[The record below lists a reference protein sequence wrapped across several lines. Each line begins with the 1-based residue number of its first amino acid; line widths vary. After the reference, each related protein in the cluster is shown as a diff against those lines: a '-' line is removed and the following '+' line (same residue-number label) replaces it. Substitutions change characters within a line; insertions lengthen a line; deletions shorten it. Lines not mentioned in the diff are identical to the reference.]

1 MVSFVEEY
9 GSFGRLVGQGTFLSD
24 EMAEDVVA
32 LVALDL
38 MSQAVRVG
46 LSGAGQIALRHVVL
60 AWMKQ
65 RRSGE
70 AEPRLV
76 TVQPD
81 DLAMLMDTGMDVEVL
96 VRTDRAPILIEMER
110 LDAKIADRCSR
121 HLEAACSRRPAGEEI
136 ECDP

>member
-1 MVSFVEEY
+1 
-9 GSFGRLVGQGTFLSD
+9 
-24 EMAEDVVA
+24 MAEDVVA